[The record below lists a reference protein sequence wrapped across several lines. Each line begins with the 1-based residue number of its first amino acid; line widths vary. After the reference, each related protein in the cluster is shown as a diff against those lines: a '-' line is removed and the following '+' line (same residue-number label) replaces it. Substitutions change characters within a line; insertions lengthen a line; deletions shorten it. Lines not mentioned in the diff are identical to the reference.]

1 MLLNE
6 RATGAYIKCKKV
18 LGIFFFCFASVKASC
33 RIGGG
38 QMVSREK
45 HAGEFSRGS
54 GDYCDKRRQKLKQHI
69 FPQPNNL

>member
-1 MLLNE
+1 MMLFNE
-6 RATGAYIKCKKV
+6 KTTGAYIKCKKV
-18 LGIFFFCFASVKASC
+18 LGVFCFASVKASC
-33 RIGGG
+33 HIGGG

-54 GDYCDKRRQKLKQHI
+54 GDYCDKRRQKLKQHV